1 MNPIEGISYSISAF
15 SAEVIN
21 GDFTFI
27 RDNHFTGLNHLQHMS
42 IYGIFAVHG
51 LIDVFTSIGTPL
63 PPKADYM
70 SAAVAFAWY
79 GLAFQYHASMVSQS
93 ITLPC

>member
-1 MNPIEGISYSISAF
+1 
-15 SAEVIN
+15 
-21 GDFTFI
+21 
-27 RDNHFTGLNHLQHMS
+27 MS

-51 LIDVFTSIGTPL
+51 LIDVFTFIGTPL

-79 GLAFQYHASMVSQS
+79 GLAFQYHASMVSKLGTTSKVQRLQKKATQRIYFQS
-93 ITLPC
+93 RTPLPIKDNSLFH